1 MIHRWSIAR
10 RLFVA
15 HLLFMVALTAIVGT
29 ATFVDARDHA
39 YDEAGRRMAGI
50 ATTVADAPFVLAA
63 AGTADPSALLQPY
76 ALKIMKDA
84 DADFVTIMA
93 PDRTRWTHPR
103 DEELGKPYIGSI
115 DAALNGQVFTEV
127 TAGTLGPSVRTIA
140 PVKDADGKVRALVAA
155 GVTVRTVDVA
165 VSGRLPALL
174 AIALA
179 LLVGGSVAS
188 WLLGR
193 YLRRVTRGWG
203 PEQLGQ
209 LFAYYE
215 SVLHSVREGVI
226 LIDPKGKVVIYNDQA
241 AELLGLRKQPSEGV
255 PVAGTNA
262 AGIEAAGAVGSGA
275 AAGGAVGGGAP
286 AGGAA
291 AGARQTTPSLSDLPL
306 APSLKELFESGRTAH
321 DEIHLTGSRILV
333 VNQGPAV
340 GPASDGPSQRG
351 SDSAAPARGT
361 RVYGTVATI
370 RDRTEIES
378 LGSELET
385 MRTLSDALRAQT
397 HEHANR
403 LHTIVSLM
411 ELGRTPEALDFATK
425 DLELSQRLTDDIV
438 SSIEEP
444 VLGALIMGKAAEAHE
459 RGVELILSAGG
470 STAVTGLAVQDLVAI
485 LGNLLD
491 NAIDAAAEAPPPRLV
506 ELTVETTGSALEI
519 TVEDSGPGID
529 PAAVEDVFRHGFS
542 TKAAGTVRTGPGPG
556 PGPPGRAAPGRYHD
570 NHQPRRSTVPRHA
583 AGHNRGTAMS
593 DIRVLVVEDEPIAAA
608 AHAAYVERLDGF
620 TLAGSAPDGQSALR
634 LLTEFAAAGNP
645 VELVLLDMNLPD
657 LHGLDIARRMRAAG
671 LFADII
677 AITAVRELN
686 IVRSAVAT
694 GVVQYLIKPFTYAT
708 FADKLAS
715 YRLFREQLAS
725 PRTGSAGA
733 RASQSDVDQAF
744 ASLRAPSEVLAAQGP
759 GRVHAGIRP
768 GLHQTAGRGGVSQ
781 RGHGGARHV
790 PGHCPALP
798 RVPRRRR
805 YSLPRR
811 ALRRPR
817 PAGERIPLEPAAA
830 SAARHDTG

>member
-15 HLLFMVALTAIVGT
+15 QLLFVVALTAIVGT
-29 ATFVDARDHA
+29 AAFVDSRDRA

-63 AGTADPSALLQPY
+63 AGSTDPSALLQPY

-103 DEELGKPYIGSI
+103 NEELGKPYIGSI
-115 DAALNGQVFTEV
+115 DAALKGNVFTEV
-127 TAGTLGPSVRTIA
+127 TAGTLGPSVRSIA

-174 AIALA
+174 AIAFA
-179 LLVGGSVAS
+179 LLLGGSVAS

-203 PEQLGQ
+203 PEELGQ

-226 LIDPKGKVVIYNDQA
+226 LIDPKGNVVMYNDQA
-241 AELLGLRKQPSEGV
+241 AELLGLPKQSSDGGPA
-255 PVAGTNA
+255 AGTDA
-262 AGIEAAGAVGSGA
+262 PGTS
-275 AAGGAVGGGAP
+275 GGG
-286 AGGAA
+286 
-291 AGARQTTPSLSDLPL
+291 RQSAPSLAKLPL
-306 APSLKELFESGRTAH
+306 PPSLKELFESGRTAL
-321 DEIHLTGSRILV
+321 DEIHLTGSRVLV

-340 GPASDGPSQRG
+340 GPPSARTRQRG
-351 SDSAAPARGT
+351 AATGGPFHGAPVHGAPVHGAP
-361 RVYGTVATI
+361 VYGTVATI

-411 ELGRTPEALDFATK
+411 ELGRAPEALDFATK

-470 STAVTGLAVQDLVAI
+470 STAVTGVAVQDLVAI

-529 PAAVEDVFRHGFS
+529 PAAVDDVFRHGFS
-542 TKAAGTVRTGPGPG
+542 TKAPGPF
-556 PGPPGRAAPGRYHD
+556 GRGLGLALVRQAVQRLGGTMTITSP
-570 NHQPRRSTVPRHA
+570 
-583 AGHNRGTAMS
+583 AGA
-593 DIRVLVVEDEPIAAA
+593 
-608 AHAAYVERLDGF
+608 
-620 TLAGSAPDGQSALR
+620 
-634 LLTEFAAAGNP
+634 
-645 VELVLLDMNLPD
+645 
-657 LHGLDIARRMRAAG
+657 
-671 LFADII
+671 
-677 AITAVRELN
+677 
-686 IVRSAVAT
+686 
-694 GVVQYLIKPFTYAT
+694 
-708 FADKLAS
+708 
-715 YRLFREQLAS
+715 LFRVTL
-725 PRTGSAGA
+725 
-733 RASQSDVDQAF
+733 
-744 ASLRAPSEVLAAQGP
+744 
-759 GRVHAGIRP
+759 
-768 GLHQTAGRGGVSQ
+768 
-781 RGHGGARHV
+781 
-790 PGHCPALP
+790 
-798 RVPRRRR
+798 
-805 YSLPRR
+805 
-811 ALRRPR
+811 
-817 PAGERIPLEPAAA
+817 PAATPA
-830 SAARHDTG
+830 TTEEQP

>member
-15 HLLFMVALTAIVGT
+15 HLLFILALTAIVGT
-29 ATFVDARDHA
+29 AAFVDARDHA

-50 ATTVADAPFVLAA
+50 ATTVADAPFVLQAA
-63 AGTADPSALLQPY
+63 SAADPSALLQPY
-76 ALKIMKDA
+76 ALKVMNDA
-84 DADFVTIMA
+84 GADFVTIMS

-103 DEELGKPYIGSI
+103 NEELGKPYIGSI

-127 TAGTLGPSVRTIA
+127 TTGTLGPSVRTIA
-140 PVKDADGKVRALVAA
+140 PVKDAEGKVRALVAA

-165 VSGRLPALL
+165 VSGRLPAVL

-179 LLVGGSVAS
+179 LLAGGSLVS

-226 LIDPKGKVVIYNDQA
+226 LIDPRGKVVMYNDQA
-241 AELLGLRKQPSEGV
+241 AELLGLRKQSADGGPTSGTDGG
-255 PVAGTNA
+255 VAGGGRQA
-262 AGIEAAGAVGSGA
+262 A
-275 AAGGAVGGGAP
+275 
-286 AGGAA
+286 
-291 AGARQTTPSLSDLPL
+291 PSLAELPL
-306 APSLKELFESGRTAH
+306 APSLKELFESGRTAL

-340 GPASDGPSQRG
+340 GPE
-351 SDSAAPARGT
+351 SAGARPHGAKSGAGT
-361 RVYGTVATI
+361 PVYGTVATI

-411 ELGRTPEALDFATK
+411 ELGRGPEALDFATK

-459 RGVELILSAGG
+459 RGVELTLNTSG

-491 NAIDAAAEAPPPRLV
+491 NAIDAAAEAPAPRLV

-542 TKAAGTVRTGPGPG
+542 TKAPGPF
-556 PGPPGRAAPGRYHD
+556 GRGLGLALVRQAVQRLGGTMTITSP
-570 NHQPRRSTVPRHA
+570 
-583 AGHNRGTAMS
+583 AGA
-593 DIRVLVVEDEPIAAA
+593 
-608 AHAAYVERLDGF
+608 
-620 TLAGSAPDGQSALR
+620 
-634 LLTEFAAAGNP
+634 
-645 VELVLLDMNLPD
+645 
-657 LHGLDIARRMRAAG
+657 
-671 LFADII
+671 
-677 AITAVRELN
+677 
-686 IVRSAVAT
+686 
-694 GVVQYLIKPFTYAT
+694 
-708 FADKLAS
+708 
-715 YRLFREQLAS
+715 LFRVTL
-725 PRTGSAGA
+725 PVTT
-733 RASQSDVDQAF
+733 
-744 ASLRAPSEVLAAQGP
+744 P
-759 GRVHAGIRP
+759 
-768 GLHQTAGRGGVSQ
+768 
-781 RGHGGARHV
+781 
-790 PGHCPALP
+790 PATTLP
-798 RVPRRRR
+798 VTTEGQP
-805 YSLPRR
+805 
-811 ALRRPR
+811 
-817 PAGERIPLEPAAA
+817 
-830 SAARHDTG
+830 

>member
-1 MIHRWSIAR
+1 MIHPWSIAR

-39 YDEAGRRMAGI
+39 YSEAGRRMAGI

-63 AGTADPSALLQPY
+63 AGTANPSALLQPY
-76 ALKIMKDA
+76 ALKVMNDA

-103 DEELGKPYIGSI
+103 SEELGKPYIGSI

-155 GVTVRTVDVA
+155 GVTVRAVDVA

-226 LIDPKGKVVIYNDQA
+226 LIDPKGKVVMYNDQA
-241 AELLGLRKQPSEGV
+241 AELLGLRKQPG
-255 PVAGTNA
+255 
-262 AGIEAAGAVGSGA
+262 GSGGERGRQA
-275 AAGGAVGGGAP
+275 A
-286 AGGAA
+286 
-291 AGARQTTPSLSDLPL
+291 PSLSDLPL
-306 APSLKELFESGRTAH
+306 APSLKELFESGRTAL

-340 GPASDGPSQRG
+340 GPATNGARDRG
-351 SDSAAPARGT
+351 ADSAAPVDGT
-361 RVYGTVATI
+361 PAHGTPAYGTVATI

-506 ELTVETTGSALEI
+506 ELTVETTGSAVEI

-529 PAAVEDVFRHGFS
+529 PASVDDVFRHGFS
-542 TKAAGTVRTGPGPG
+542 TKATGPF
-556 PGPPGRAAPGRYHD
+556 GRGLGLALVRQAVQRLGGTMTITSP
-570 NHQPRRSTVPRHA
+570 
-583 AGHNRGTAMS
+583 AGA
-593 DIRVLVVEDEPIAAA
+593 
-608 AHAAYVERLDGF
+608 
-620 TLAGSAPDGQSALR
+620 
-634 LLTEFAAAGNP
+634 
-645 VELVLLDMNLPD
+645 
-657 LHGLDIARRMRAAG
+657 
-671 LFADII
+671 
-677 AITAVRELN
+677 
-686 IVRSAVAT
+686 
-694 GVVQYLIKPFTYAT
+694 
-708 FADKLAS
+708 
-715 YRLFREQLAS
+715 LFRVRLPVTTE
-725 PRTGSAGA
+725 
-733 RASQSDVDQAF
+733 DQ
-744 ASLRAPSEVLAAQGP
+744 P
-759 GRVHAGIRP
+759 
-768 GLHQTAGRGGVSQ
+768 
-781 RGHGGARHV
+781 
-790 PGHCPALP
+790 
-798 RVPRRRR
+798 
-805 YSLPRR
+805 
-811 ALRRPR
+811 
-817 PAGERIPLEPAAA
+817 
-830 SAARHDTG
+830 